1 MKKDISIPKVK
12 DVGVAIIREKDK
24 NEWVWRAYLLNLNN
38 CMIKDVLVST
48 RGYGTINDKKK
59 KTSSFSHYLG
69 DVKKRSYKLIEP
81 ISEETFVL
89 SNEFFVTFY
98 INGIIHDKKYIF
110 LPETI
115 QENNFTTIPILNR
128 KGVLIK

>member
-69 DVKKRSYKLIEP
+69 DIEKQSYKLIEH

-98 INGIIHDKKYIF
+98 INGVIHDKKYIF

-115 QENNFTTIPILNR
+115 QKNNFTTIPILNQ

>member
-38 CMIKDVLVST
+38 CIINDVLVSS

-69 DVKKRSYKLIEP
+69 NVDKKSFKFIELV
-81 ISEETFVL
+81 SEETFVL

-98 INGIIHDKKYIF
+98 IDGVIHDKKYIF

-115 QENNFTTIPILNR
+115 QKGNFTTIPILNQ

>member
-12 DVGVAIIREKDK
+12 DVGVAIVQESNKD
-24 NEWVWRAYLLNLNN
+24 ELIWRAYLLNLNN
-38 CMIKDVLVST
+38 YLIKDVLVSS
-48 RGYGTINDKKK
+48 RGYGVINDKKK

-69 DVKKRSYKLIEP
+69 DLAKKSYKLIEP
-81 ISEETFVL
+81 LSEDIFGL
-89 SNEFFVTFY
+89 SNEFLVTFY
-98 INGIIHDKKYIF
+98 VNGTIYDKKYIF

-115 QENNFTTIPILNR
+115 QKNNFTTVPVLNK

>member
-12 DVGVAIIREKDK
+12 DVGVAIIRENDK
-24 NEWVWRAYLLNLNN
+24 NEWVWKAYLLNLNN
-38 CMIKDVLVST
+38 CIIYDVLVSS

-69 DVKKRSYKLIEP
+69 NVDKKSFKFIEHV
-81 ISEETFVL
+81 SEETFVL

-98 INGIIHDKKYIF
+98 IDGVIHDKKYIF

-115 QENNFTTIPILNR
+115 QKGNFTTIPILNQ

>member
-1 MKKDISIPKVK
+1 VKKDVSIPKVK
-12 DVGVAIIREKDK
+12 DVGVAIIQEKEKD
-24 NEWVWRAYLLNLNN
+24 EWVWRAYLLNLNN
-38 CMIKDVLVST
+38 CLIKDVLVST

-69 DVKKRSYKLIEP
+69 NLNKRSFKLIEH
-81 ISEETFVL
+81 ISEETFML

-98 INGIIHDKKYIF
+98 INGVIHDKKYIF

-115 QENNFTTIPILNR
+115 QKNNFTSIPIINR

>member
-38 CMIKDVLVST
+38 CIINDVLVSS

-69 DVKKRSYKLIEP
+69 NV
-81 ISEETFVL
+81 
-89 SNEFFVTFY
+89 
-98 INGIIHDKKYIF
+98 DKKSF
-110 LPETI
+110 
-115 QENNFTTIPILNR
+115 
-128 KGVLIK
+128 

>member
-38 CMIKDVLVST
+38 CIINDVLVSS

-69 DVKKRSYKLIEP
+69 NVDKKSFKFIEDV
-81 ISEETFVL
+81 SEETFVL

-98 INGIIHDKKYIF
+98 IDGVIHDKKYIF

-115 QENNFTTIPILNR
+115 QKGNFTTIPILNQ